1 MTQIVWMGFMEMF
14 STLKFKALHC
24 FLFFFFVIFHQ
35 RKKRKKP
42 KQSASPPPE
51 SFAMYFTLRGMEGEA
66 EENGEG
72 TIMGSVRSGL
82 LLNSCTSF

>member
-1 MTQIVWMGFMEMF
+1 MTQCLDEFYGNVQHFETQSFALF
-14 STLKFKALHC
+14 SS
-24 FLFFFFVIFHQ
+24 FFFVIFHQ
-35 RKKRKKP
+35 RKKQKKP

>member
-24 FLFFFFVIFHQ
+24 FLFFVIFHQ

-51 SFAMYFTLRGMEGEA
+51 SFAMYFTLRGMDSLHPSERSRGER
-66 EENGEG
+66 GG
-72 TIMGSVRSGL
+72 DYYG
-82 LLNSCTSF
+82 